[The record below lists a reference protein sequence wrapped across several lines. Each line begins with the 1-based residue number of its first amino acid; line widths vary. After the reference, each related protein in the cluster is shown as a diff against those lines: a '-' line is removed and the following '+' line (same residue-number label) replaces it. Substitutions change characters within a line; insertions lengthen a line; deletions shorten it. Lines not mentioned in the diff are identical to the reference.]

1 MQGLGEGLHGD
12 CGHVT
17 TGAGSGMGSPWRMWT
32 CDTRCG
38 DWQDVTLE
46 TVDIQPQLQGL
57 GEVITL
63 ETVDM

>member
-1 MQGLGEGLHGD
+1 
-12 CGHVT
+12 
-17 TGAGSGMGSPWRMWT
+17 MGSPWRMWT

-57 GEVITL
+57 GDVITL